1 MRKNFLL
8 IKKERQTHEI
18 LHKNL
23 YNRYKLFVILVTGL
37 FFSTFS
43 FAQKQ
48 PYQDPGL
55 PSAERAKDLI
65 ARLTLEEKASL
76 LFDQSPAIPRL
87 GIKKFNWWSE
97 ALHGLANNDNVT
109 VFPEPIGMAASFNDS
124 LVYKIFNA
132 TSDEVR
138 AKYHDAIRSGKE
150 NRRFLSLSV
159 WTPNVNI
166 FRDPRWGRGQET
178 YGEDPYLTSRMGVA
192 VVKGLQGPADAKYR
206 KLLACAKHYAVHS
219 GPEWSRHTLNLHQ
232 VKPRD
237 LYETYLPAFKSL
249 VMEAD
254 VRQVMC
260 AYQRLDDEPCCG
272 NNRLLQTILRDN
284 WGFKHIVVSDCGAIT
299 DFYTSHKVSSDAVHA
314 SAKGALA
321 GTDVECVWEGYAF
334 KSLPEAVSRGLITEK
349 EIDKH
354 LLRVLIGRF
363 DLGDMDDDSV
373 VPWAGIPMS
382 VVNNQV
388 HRKLALDMALESM
401 TLLQNKNNI
410 LPLKRTT
417 KKIAVIG
424 PNADNDPMLWGNYNG
439 KPVRTINILNG
450 IRAKMPANGLLYDKA
465 CDLVENK
472 VTQSYFS
479 QCSIDGK
486 KGFKATYWNNREMKG
501 EPVITEQIVNALK
514 LTTAGQ
520 HEFASG
526 VQLESFSALYETEF
540 VAANTEEIVFKGG
553 ATGSMQLYVNGILV
567 RRTNN
572 WRTLLSK
579 ISYKVEHGKKY
590 KIEVRF
596 AQLNNWQAN
605 IEFDFGK
612 EIDIDF
618 SGLVNKLKGIDV
630 VVFVGGLSTLLE
642 GEEMPVSYPGFKG
655 GDRTDIQLPEVQRN
669 CLKALKAAGKKV
681 IFVNCSGSAIG
692 LVPETVT
699 CDAILQ
705 AWYGGE
711 SGGQAVADVL
721 FGDYNPAGKLP
732 VTFYKDTTQLADF
745 EDYSM
750 KGRTYR
756 YMSGPLFQFGF
767 GLSYT
772 TFSIG
777 NAQLSKT
784 EISNNESIEL
794 SIPVTN
800 TGKRNGTEI
809 VQVYVRKPGDSDG
822 VLKTLRGFK
831 RIDVAAGKTAMANLM
846 LPSAAFEFFDN
857 MQGKMSVTPGAYELL
872 YGNSSAEKD
881 LKVVKI
887 SIKQQ

>member
-1 MRKNFLL
+1 MKLYKTTGTGIAIIAAL
-8 IKKERQTHEI
+8 I
-18 LHKNL
+18 
-23 YNRYKLFVILVTGL
+23 
-37 FFSTFS
+37 FSIKG
-43 FAQKQ
+43 FAQKL
-48 PYQDPGL
+48 PYQNPNL
-55 PSAERAKDLI
+55 SSEERAKDLI

-109 VFPEPIGMAASFNDS
+109 VFPEPVGMAASFDDS
-124 LVYKIFNA
+124 LVYKIFDA

-138 AKYHDAIRSGKE
+138 AKYHEAIRSGKE

-192 VVKGLQGPADAKYR
+192 VVKGLQGPADARYR

-219 GPEWSRHTLNLHQ
+219 GPEWSRHTLNLYQ
-232 VKPRD
+232 VRPRD

-284 WGFKHIVVSDCGAIT
+284 WGFKHVVVSDCGAIT
-299 DFYTSHKVSSDAVHA
+299 DFFTSHKVSSDAVHA

-334 KSLPEAVSRGLITEK
+334 KNLPEAVSRGLISEK

-363 DLGDMDDDSV
+363 DLGDMDDDAV
-373 VPWAGIPMS
+373 VPWASIPMS
-382 VVNNQV
+382 VVNNEA

-401 TLLQNKNNI
+401 TLLQNKNNL
-410 LPLKRTT
+410 LPLKKTQKR
-417 KKIAVIG
+417 IAVIG
-424 PNADNDPMLWGNYNG
+424 PNADNEPMLWGNYNG

-450 IRAKMPANGLLYDKA
+450 IRSKMPASGVLYDKA

-501 EPVITEQIVNALK
+501 DPVITEQIANPLK

-526 VQLESFSALYETEF
+526 VALENFSALYETEF
-540 VAANTEEIVFKGG
+540 VAANTEEIVFKCG
-553 ATGSMQLYVNGILV
+553 ATGSMQLYVNGTMV

-572 WRTLLSK
+572 WRTLLSRVP
-579 ISYKVEHGKKY
+579 YKVESGKKY

-612 EIDIDF
+612 EVDIDF
-618 SGLVNKLKGIDV
+618 SGLINKLKGIDE

-692 LVPETVT
+692 LVPETES

-721 FGDYNPAGKLP
+721 FGDYNPSGKLP

-745 EDYSM
+745 EDYSL

-756 YMSGPLFQFGF
+756 FMSDPLFQFGF

-777 NAQLSKT
+777 TAQLSKT
-784 EISNNESIEL
+784 EISNNESLTL

-809 VQVYVRKPGDSDG
+809 VQVYVRKVGDSEG
-822 VLKTLRGFK
+822 PLKTLRGFK
-831 RIDVAAGKTAMANLM
+831 RTVVAAGKTATAVINL
-846 LPSAAFEFFDN
+846 PPAAFEFYDTNF
-857 MQGKMSVTPGAYELL
+857 GKMTVAAGEYELL
-872 YGNSSAEKD
+872 YGHSSAEKD
-881 LKVVKI
+881 LKVVKV
-887 SIKQQ
+887 SVK